1 MRSSH
6 QSTEATTTTVSNSA
20 PVKVAFC
27 ITELDPGGAER
38 ALVELVT
45 RLDRGRFCPVVY
57 CLGPR
62 PMGNPTSL
70 ADRLEEAG
78 VPLTCFNARS
88 VLALPGIVSR
98 LRRQMVADAPRIVQ
112 TFLFHANVMGAWAAR
127 RAGVPHVVTGIRV
140 AERHAMWHL
149 RVARWAD
156 RFVDRHVC
164 VSESV
169 RAFSISQGGLAAE
182 KLTVIPNAVDL
193 QRFSGVEPADRKS
206 LGVSA
211 EARVIACIGR
221 LDRQKGI
228 EWLLEALRDVSP
240 RVPRAELLLVGN
252 GPEQESLQRL
262 AARYCPVPVHF
273 LGFRVDVPQILAAS
287 DLVVLPS
294 RWEGMPNVVLEAMAS
309 GRAVVATD
317 VEGVREGL
325 GPNAP
330 QQLAAVDDPRGF
342 AERIVVLLN
351 DAELRNRLE
360 KANLQRA
367 REDFSFSAAVG
378 AYERL
383 YSELLS
389 GGGAAAPEVS

>member
-1 MRSSH
+1 MSSSH
-6 QSTEATTTTVSNSA
+6 QPPLATAPIEFDS
-20 PVKVAFC
+20 PVKTAFC

-45 RLDRGRFCPVVY
+45 RLDRRRFRPVVY

-62 PMGNPTSL
+62 PHGNPTSL

-78 VPLTCFNARS
+78 IPLTCFGARS
-88 VLALPGIVSR
+88 VLALPRVVSR
-98 LRRQMVADAPRIVQ
+98 LRRQMVADAPQIVQ
-112 TFLFHANVMGAWAAR
+112 TFLFHANVVGAWAAR
-127 RAGVPHVVTGIRV
+127 RARVPHVVTGIRV
-140 AERHAMWHL
+140 AERSARWHL
-149 RVARWAD
+149 PLARWVD

-169 RAFSISQGGLAAE
+169 REFSISQGGLPAE
-182 KLTVIPNAVDL
+182 KLAVIPNAVDM
-193 QRFSGVEPADRKS
+193 QRFRGIEPAQRQT
-206 LGVSA
+206 LGVA
-211 EARVIACIGR
+211 AGARVITSIGR

-228 EWLLEALRDVSP
+228 EWLLEALREVLP
-240 RVPRAELLLVGN
+240 RVPKAELLLVGD
-252 GPEQESLQRL
+252 GPERESLQRL
-262 AARYCPVPVHF
+262 ARKICPLPVRF
-273 LGFRVDVPQILAAS
+273 LGFRADVPQILAAS

-317 VEGVREGL
+317 VEGVREAL
-325 GPNAP
+325 GPNAL
-330 QQLAAVDDPRGF
+330 QQVVAVDDPRGF
-342 AERIVVLLN
+342 SERVVLLLN

-367 REDFSFSAAVG
+367 GEAFSFAAMID

-383 YSELLS
+383 YGELLS
-389 GGGAAAPEVS
+389 GGVAAAPEVL